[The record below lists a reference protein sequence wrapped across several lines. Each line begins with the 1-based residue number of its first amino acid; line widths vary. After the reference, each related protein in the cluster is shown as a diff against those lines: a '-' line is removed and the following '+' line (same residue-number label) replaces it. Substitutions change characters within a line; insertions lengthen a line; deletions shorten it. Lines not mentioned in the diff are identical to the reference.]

1 MAAVDS
7 LNIKVEASARGANQ
21 QLDKLVQKMMELR
34 RTLGGIQTN
43 ELNAFAKS
51 LHNFSDAAKAM
62 SGVKTSDFTRMA
74 KGLDQLAN
82 VQKMEKA
89 AQSAEKTADALQKA
103 VSTSKKALD
112 SGLKFDSS
120 GIQDMQKSIHSL
132 SKEYEAVGQGKNFVG
147 NLTETPVIPV
157 NTAEVT
163 NSSIADV
170 QANVQKIYQAIPE
183 AARYSVE
190 ESQKSLN
197 EAIAKAHE
205 AENSLHG
212 FDKKIA
218 EAREN
223 LSNIE
228 KSGGYMGTDKWN
240 EAYVALQ
247 KAEAEAKAY
256 KAALNREALGIDTDI
271 KSTDRLDEKLQK
283 LRADLKQ
290 LKIDGFGFGD
300 KPFDDTYRKIL
311 KTDSA
316 LKKYKEDL
324 KESVGGEQNLSTF
337 DRVKQGFHS
346 IWIESQQAGN
356 SASSFGGKLR
366 SLMTSFRGNAV
377 SAFGSRLKAL
387 IPIFRGTT
395 SSTGNLIS
403 KLAKL
408 YVGFRSL
415 RGIGEYLRG
424 AVESSMDYIEEFNYF
439 DTTLGKIASE
449 WGKDY
454 KKYGYQNAK
463 EYGESFKSRLTDTMG
478 MMTGFQIEN
487 DGTLSDIGKKS
498 LGLDP
503 TQMTNYAAGV
513 AQVTNSVGMTGEAST
528 VTSKALSMLAGDMSS
543 FRNLDMDTVMNNFSS
558 GLIGQSRALYKY
570 GIDITNATL
579 QQYAYDNGIKKSL
592 SDMTQNEKMQ
602 LRMLAILDQ
611 SKVAWGDLAKT
622 INSPSNQLRLLQ
634 NNFKSLSRTIGNM
647 FLPAVAKVLPYVNG
661 LVIAVRKLFEWTAS
675 MLGIK
680 LKDVIGESGGGYS
693 DAFDGLEED
702 ADNADS
708 AVSGIGDSADKSSDS
723 VKKLAKQL
731 MGFDEL
737 NVITTSESNGKN
749 NNGNGS
755 GGAPIDLTSQ
765 LSDALGDYEKVWNK
779 AYNDMTSDAEKFAGK
794 LTKLF
799 KDAWNSGDG
808 TEIGEAIA
816 GWLNKG
822 IDWVNKNVGK
832 FSDGLNKIAGI
843 LGTALNGFI
852 GEYNWAGL
860 GQAVG
865 NSIKACLEA
874 EEHFF
879 DTVNWVNL
887 GKGLATSLNN
897 AIKTGVIQQYFK
909 TMASE
914 LKAGIETAFGFVTT
928 FDFQGLGDA
937 VGQGINDFFDKMG
950 QVNKDT
956 GLNGWQELGKT
967 ISDGIKGITT
977 SISTALITV
986 KWDQVGQA
994 IATAIG
1000 SIDFAG
1006 IAWDFGDLALKIL
1019 GAIAEAIQGAFAQ
1032 SPVETAII
1040 TALGFIKLSTLT
1052 TKTFENAA
1060 TKILEVMGT
1069 SLEKDETALTVLGGK
1084 IKGAIGTAVEKI
1096 GEFTTEKFI
1105 PIAKNILSKIGSGM
1119 TSAGEA
1125 IVDLGGKI
1133 KGAIELS
1140 IGKIKD
1146 FGANYMKPLAGKIMT
1161 KIATAVG
1168 AETATVGG
1176 IANAIGTGI
1185 TTAFS
1190 QVPGLMTG
1198 SLSGLASAGAAAT
1211 AATIATTLVAAV
1223 AAVGIGAQVGKA
1235 IGDAL
1240 VSEDM
1245 KQYQVDWK
1253 YSDFIHFTDDDW
1265 SDFWQAFADW
1275 WVDVEAWW
1283 GDKTL
1288 TLRTTVKEA
1297 KDGAI
1302 ASLQEKWNSIQD
1314 KTATLIAKA
1323 KEGGA
1328 EAISKIKQSWNS
1340 IKNSTAVKTLKQTG
1354 KSAIENIKKTWT
1366 SIKDGTV
1373 IKTLKQNGGNVL
1385 NRIKNTWDS
1394 FTSKTIKLDI
1404 VTDLVKGAIK
1414 TVVEWINKY
1423 IIGSLNKLQFKVAGK
1438 PIGINIK
1445 EIPTPHFAE
1454 GGFPQQG
1461 QYFLAREK
1469 GPELVGTIGR
1479 KTAVANNTQIVQSV
1493 SDGVYNALNPVLTY
1507 LCNAI
1512 IAMGEGRQNGQPL
1525 YVEGVSEGDIVRVTT
1540 KANSDHKKRFGTPL
1554 YV

>member
-74 KGLDQLAN
+74 KGLDQFAN

-132 SKEYEAVGQGKNFVG
+132 SKEYEAVGQGKNFAG
-147 NLTETPVIPV
+147 NLTETPVIPG
-157 NTAEVT
+157 NTAEVN

-223 LSNIE
+223 LANVE
-228 KSGGYMGTDKWN
+228 KSGGYMGTDKWD

-247 KAEAEAKAY
+247 KVERAAEEY
-256 KAALNREALGIDTDI
+256 KAALNKSSYGLAEDI
-271 KSTDRLDEKLQK
+271 KESDTLSEKIDKLQAK
-283 LRADLKQ
+283 LKEMKD
-290 LKIDGFGFGD
+290 DGIGFGD
-300 KPFDDTYRKIL
+300 AGFDQTYVQLRKASDEL
-311 KTDSA
+311 ERYKANLTKTGNSRGVLGLIREGFQA
-316 LKKYKEDL
+316 IWGKVKGA
-324 KESVGGEQNLSTF
+324 GGAITNFGKNIKGL
-337 DRVKQGFHS
+337 VPGFH
-346 IWIESQQAGN
+346 
-356 SASSFGGKLR
+356 ASSLSAAGLIGK
-366 SLMTSFRGNAV
+366 
-377 SAFGSRLKAL
+377 
-387 IPIFRGTT
+387 I
-395 SSTGNLIS
+395 
-403 KLAKL
+403 AKL
-408 YVGFRSL
+408 YVVVRSL
-415 RGIGEYLRG
+415 RGVADYVKD
-424 AVESSMDYIEEFNYF
+424 AVTSSMDYIEEYNYF

-463 EYGESFKSRLTDTMG
+463 EYGESFKNRLTQTMG
-478 MMTGFQIEN
+478 KMTGFQIKN
-487 DGTLSDIGKKS
+487 DGTLSDLGKKN

-543 FRNLDMDTVMNNFSS
+543 FRNLDMDTVMNNFSA

-622 INSPSNQLRLLQ
+622 INSPSNQIRLLQ

-693 DAFDGLEED
+693 DAFDGLE
-702 ADNADS
+702 
-708 AVSGIGDSADKSSDS
+708 DSADDAKDSVDDTSDS
-723 VKKLAKQL
+723 VKKLSKQL

-737 NVITTSESNGKN
+737 NVITTNSNKDKKDDDKN
-749 NNGNGS
+749 S
-755 GGAPIDLTSQ
+755 KPIDLTSQ

-779 AYNDMTSDAEKFAGK
+779 AYDDMTSDAEKFAGK

-860 GQAVG
+860 GQAIG

-928 FDFQGLGDA
+928 FDFQGLGEA

-950 QVNKDT
+950 QVNEKT

-967 ISDGIKGITT
+967 ISEGIKGIVT
-977 SISTALITV
+977 SVSTALITV

-994 IATAIG
+994 MATAIG

-1006 IAWDFGDLALKIL
+1006 IAWDFGDLASKIL

-1052 TKTFENAA
+1052 TKTFESAA

-1133 KGAIELS
+1133 KGAIELG

-1146 FGANYMKPLAGKIMT
+1146 FGMNYMKPLAEKIMT
-1161 KIATAVG
+1161 QIATAVG
-1168 AETATVGG
+1168 SETATVGG

-1223 AAVGIGAQVGKA
+1223 AAVGIGAQIGKA

-1275 WVDVEAWW
+1275 WVDVEAWF
-1283 GDKTL
+1283 GDKSL
-1288 TLRTTVKEA
+1288 SIRTTFGDWQQHISDWWSGVKEWFGDKYVSITTAVKEA

-1302 ASLQEKWNSIQD
+1302 AGLKEKWNSIQD
-1314 KTATLIAKA
+1314 KTASLIAKV
-1323 KEGGA
+1323 KEGGS

-1354 KSAIENIKKTWT
+1354 KSAIETIKKTWS
-1366 SIKDGTV
+1366 SIKDGTA
-1373 IKTLKQNGGNVL
+1373 IKTLKQNGENVL

-1438 PIGINIK
+1438 SIGINIK

-1461 QYFLAREK
+1461 QYFLAREN
-1469 GPELVGTIGR
+1469 GPELVGTVGG

-1512 IAMGEGRQNGQPL
+1512 IAMGEGQQNGQPL

-1554 YV
+1554 YT

>member
-228 KSGGYMGTDKWN
+228 KSGGYMGTDKWD

-247 KAEAEAKAY
+247 KVEREAEEY
-256 KAALNREALGIDTDI
+256 KAALNKSSYGLAEDI
-271 KSTDRLDEKLQK
+271 KESDTLSEKIDKLQAK
-283 LRADLKQ
+283 LKEMKD
-290 LKIDGFGFGD
+290 DGIGFGD
-300 KPFDDTYRKIL
+300 AGFDQTYVQLQKASDELERYKANL
-311 KTDSA
+311 TKT
-316 LKKYKEDL
+316 
-324 KESVGGEQNLSTF
+324 
-337 DRVKQGFHS
+337 
-346 IWIESQQAGN
+346 GN
-356 SASSFGGKLR
+356 SRGVLGMIGEGFQAIWGKVKGAGGAIANFGKNLKGLVPGFNASSLSAAGLIGK
-366 SLMTSFRGNAV
+366 
-377 SAFGSRLKAL
+377 
-387 IPIFRGTT
+387 I
-395 SSTGNLIS
+395 
-403 KLAKL
+403 AKL
-408 YVGFRSL
+408 YVVIRSL
-415 RGIGEYLRG
+415 RGVADYVKN
-424 AVESSMDYIEEFNYF
+424 AVTSSMDYIEEYNYF

-478 MMTGFQIEN
+478 KMTGFQIEN

-737 NVITTSESNGKN
+737 NVITTSESNGSSGKN

-816 GWLNKG
+816 DWLNKG
-822 IDWVNKNVGK
+822 IDWVNKNVDK

-852 GEYNWAGL
+852 DEYNWAGL

-928 FDFQGLGDA
+928 FDFQGLGEA

-950 QVNKDT
+950 EVNKDT

-1006 IAWDFGDLALKIL
+1006 IVWDFGDLALKIL

-1052 TKTFENAA
+1052 TKTFENVA
-1060 TKILEVMGT
+1060 TKILDVIGV
-1069 SLEKDETALTVLGGK
+1069 SLESNETAITVLAGK
-1084 IKGAIGTAVEKI
+1084 VKGTIGKAVEKI

-1146 FGANYMKPLAGKIMT
+1146 FGTNYMKPLAGKIMT

-1373 IKTLKQNGGNVL
+1373 IKTLKQNGENVL

>member
-82 VQKMEKA
+82 VQKIEKA

-228 KSGGYMGTDKWN
+228 KSGGYMGTDKWD

-247 KAEAEAKAY
+247 KVEREAEEY
-256 KAALNREALGIDTDI
+256 KAALNKSSYGLAEDI
-271 KSTDRLDEKLQK
+271 KESDTLSEKIDKLQAK
-283 LRADLKQ
+283 LKEMKD
-290 LKIDGFGFGD
+290 DGIGFGD
-300 KPFDDTYRKIL
+300 AGFDQTYVQLQKASDELERYKANL
-311 KTDSA
+311 TKT
-316 LKKYKEDL
+316 
-324 KESVGGEQNLSTF
+324 
-337 DRVKQGFHS
+337 
-346 IWIESQQAGN
+346 GN
-356 SASSFGGKLR
+356 SRGVLGMIGEGFQAIWGKVKGAGGAIANFGKNLKGLVPGFNASSLSAAGLIGK
-366 SLMTSFRGNAV
+366 
-377 SAFGSRLKAL
+377 
-387 IPIFRGTT
+387 I
-395 SSTGNLIS
+395 
-403 KLAKL
+403 AKL
-408 YVGFRSL
+408 YVVIRSL
-415 RGIGEYLRG
+415 RGVADYVKN
-424 AVESSMDYIEEFNYF
+424 AVTSSMDYIEEYNYF

-478 MMTGFQIEN
+478 KMTGFQIEN

-737 NVITTSESNGKN
+737 NVITTSESNGSSGKN

-816 GWLNKG
+816 DWLNKG
-822 IDWVNKNVGK
+822 IDWVNKNVDK

-852 GEYNWAGL
+852 DEYNWAGL

-928 FDFQGLGDA
+928 FDFQGLGEA

-950 QVNKDT
+950 EVNKDT

-1006 IAWDFGDLALKIL
+1006 IVWDFGDLALKIL

-1052 TKTFENAA
+1052 TKTFENVT
-1060 TKILEVMGT
+1060 TKILDVIGV
-1069 SLEKDETALTVLGGK
+1069 SLESNETAITVLAGK
-1084 IKGAIGTAVEKI
+1084 VKGTIGKAVEKI

-1354 KSAIENIKKTWT
+1354 KSAIETIKKTWN
-1366 SIKDGTV
+1366 SIKDGTA
-1373 IKTLKQNGGNVL
+1373 IKTLKQNGENVL
-1385 NRIKNTWDS
+1385 NRIKSTWDS

-1445 EIPTPHFAE
+1445 EIPTPRFAE

-1461 QYFLAREK
+1461 QYFLAREN
-1469 GPELVGTIGR
+1469 GPELVGTVGG

-1512 IAMGEGRQNGQPL
+1512 IAMGEGQQNGQPL

-1554 YV
+1554 YT

>member
-112 SGLKFDSS
+112 GGLKFDSS

-183 AARYSVE
+183 AARYSAE

-223 LSNIE
+223 LSNAE
-228 KSGGYMGTDKWN
+228 KSGGYMGTDKWD

-247 KAEAEAKAY
+247 KVEREAEEY
-256 KAALNREALGIDTDI
+256 KAALNKSSYGLAEDI
-271 KSTDRLDEKLQK
+271 KESDTLSEKIDKLQAK
-283 LRADLKQ
+283 LKEMKD
-290 LKIDGFGFGD
+290 DGIGFGD
-300 KPFDDTYRKIL
+300 AGFDQTYVQLQKASDELERYKANL
-311 KTDSA
+311 TKT
-316 LKKYKEDL
+316 
-324 KESVGGEQNLSTF
+324 
-337 DRVKQGFHS
+337 
-346 IWIESQQAGN
+346 GN
-356 SASSFGGKLR
+356 SRGVLGLIGEGFQAIWGKVKGAGGAIANFGKNLKGLVPGFNASSLSAAGLIGK
-366 SLMTSFRGNAV
+366 
-377 SAFGSRLKAL
+377 
-387 IPIFRGTT
+387 I
-395 SSTGNLIS
+395 
-403 KLAKL
+403 AKL
-408 YVGFRSL
+408 YVVVRSL
-415 RGIGEYLRG
+415 RGVADYVKD
-424 AVESSMDYIEEFNYF
+424 AVTSSMDYVEDYDYF
-439 DTTLGKIASE
+439 DTTMGKIASE

-454 KKYGYQNAK
+454 KKYGYNNAK
-463 EYGESFKSRLTDTMG
+463 EYGESFKKRLTDTMG
-478 MMTGFQIEN
+478 KMTGFHMEK
-487 DGTLSDIGKKS
+487 DGTLSDTNSKN
-498 LGLDP
+498 LGLDSS
-503 TQMTNYAAGV
+503 QMMNYAASV
-513 AQVTNSVGMTGEAST
+513 AQVTNSVGMSGEAST
-528 VTSKALSMLAGDMSS
+528 AASKALSMLAGDMSS
-543 FRNLDMDTVMNNFSS
+543 FKNVDMDTVMKNFSS
-558 GLIGQSRALYKY
+558 GLMGQSEALYKY

-579 QQYAYDNGIKKSL
+579 QQYAYSNGIKKSV
-592 SDMTQNEKMQ
+592 SSMSQNEKMQ

-611 SKVAWGDLAKT
+611 SKVAWGNLAKT

-634 NNFKSLSRTIGNM
+634 NSFKSLSRTIGNM
-647 FLPAVAKVLPYVNG
+647 FLSSVAKVLPYVNG
-661 LVIAVRKLFEWTAS
+661 LVIAIRKLFEWTAS
-675 MLGIK
+675 MLGID
-680 LKDVIGESGGGYS
+680 LKDVIGDSGGGYS
-693 DAFDGLEED
+693 NVFDGLE
-702 ADNADS
+702 
-708 AVSGIGDSADKSSDS
+708 DSADDAKDSVDDTSDS
-723 VKKLAKQL
+723 VKKLSQQL

-737 NVITTSESNGKN
+737 NVITTNSNKDKKDNDKN
-749 NNGNGS
+749 S
-755 GGAPIDLTSQ
+755 KPMDLTSQ

-986 KWDQVGQA
+986 KWNQVGQA

-1040 TALGFIKLSTLT
+1040 TALGFI
-1052 TKTFENAA
+1052 
-1060 TKILEVMGT
+1060 KILEVMGT

-1176 IANAIGTGI
+1176 IANAIGNGI

-1373 IKTLKQNGGNVL
+1373 IKTLKQNGENVL

-1445 EIPTPHFAE
+1445 EIPTPRFAA

-1461 QYFLAREK
+1461 QYFLAREN
-1469 GPELVGTIGR
+1469 GPELVGTVGG

>member
-112 SGLKFDSS
+112 GGLKFDSS

-132 SKEYEAVGQGKNFVG
+132 SKEYEAVGQGKNFAG
-147 NLTETPVIPV
+147 NLTETPVIPA

-163 NSSIADV
+163 NSSIAEV

-223 LSNIE
+223 LANVE
-228 KSGGYMGTDKWN
+228 KSGGYMGTDRWD

-247 KAEAEAKAY
+247 KVEREAEEY
-256 KAALNREALGIDTDI
+256 KAALNKSSYGLVEDI
-271 KSTDRLDEKLQK
+271 KESDTLSEKIDKLQAK
-283 LRADLKQ
+283 LKEMKD
-290 LKIDGFGFGD
+290 DGIGFGD
-300 KPFDDTYRKIL
+300 AGFDQTYVQLQKASDELERYKANL
-311 KTDSA
+311 TKT
-316 LKKYKEDL
+316 
-324 KESVGGEQNLSTF
+324 
-337 DRVKQGFHS
+337 
-346 IWIESQQAGN
+346 GN
-356 SASSFGGKLR
+356 SRGVLGLIGEGFQAIWGKVKGAGGAIANFGKNLKGLVPGFNASSLSAAGLIGK
-366 SLMTSFRGNAV
+366 
-377 SAFGSRLKAL
+377 
-387 IPIFRGTT
+387 I
-395 SSTGNLIS
+395 
-403 KLAKL
+403 AKL
-408 YVGFRSL
+408 YVVVRSL
-415 RGIGEYLRG
+415 RGVADYVKD
-424 AVESSMDYIEEFNYF
+424 AVTSSMDYIEEYNYF

-463 EYGESFKSRLTDTMG
+463 EYGESFKNRLTQTMG
-478 MMTGFQIEN
+478 KMTGFQIEN
-487 DGTLSDIGKKS
+487 DGTLSDLGKKN

-592 SDMTQNEKMQ
+592 SDMSQNEKMQ

-693 DAFDGLEED
+693 DAFDGLE
-702 ADNADS
+702 
-708 AVSGIGDSADKSSDS
+708 DSADDAKDSVDDTSDS
-723 VKKLAKQL
+723 VKKLSKQL

-737 NVITTSESNGKN
+737 NVITTNSNKDKKDDDKN
-749 NNGNGS
+749 S
-755 GGAPIDLTSQ
+755 QPVDLTSQ

-779 AYNDMTSDAEKFAGK
+779 AYDDMTSDAEKFAGK

-852 GEYNWAGL
+852 DKYNWAGL

-897 AIKTGVIQQYFK
+897 AIKTGVIQQYFE
-909 TMASE
+909 TMASKI
-914 LKAGIETAFGFVTT
+914 KAGIETAFGLVTT
-928 FDFQGLGDA
+928 FDFQGLGEA
-937 VGQGINDFFDKMG
+937 IGQGINDFFDKMG
-950 QVNKDT
+950 QVNEKT

-967 ISDGIKGITT
+967 ISDGIKGIVT

-986 KWDQVGQA
+986 EWDQVGQA

-1000 SIDFAG
+1000 SIDFSG
-1006 IAWDFGDLALKIL
+1006 IAWDLGDLALKIL

-1052 TKTFENAA
+1052 AKTFENVA
-1060 TKILEVMGT
+1060 TKILDAMGT
-1069 SLEKDETALTVLGGK
+1069 SLEKNETALTVLGGK
-1084 IKGAIGTAVEKI
+1084 IKGAIGTAIEKV

-1105 PIAKNILSKIGSGM
+1105 PIAKNILSKIGNGM

-1125 IVDLGGKI
+1125 IVELGGKI

-1146 FGANYMKPLAGKIMT
+1146 FGMNYMKPLAEKIMT

-1223 AAVGIGAQVGKA
+1223 VAVGIGAQIGKS

-1288 TLRTTVKEA
+1288 AIRTTFGEWKQNISDWWDGVKEWFGDKYVSITTAVKEA

-1302 ASLQEKWNSIQD
+1302 SGLKEKWNSIQD
-1314 KTATLIAKA
+1314 KTASLIAKV
-1323 KEGGA
+1323 KEGGS
-1328 EAISKIKQSWNS
+1328 EAIGKIKQSWNS

-1354 KSAIENIKKTWT
+1354 KSAIENIKKMWI
-1366 SIKDGTV
+1366 SIKDGSA
-1373 IKTLKQNGGNVL
+1373 IKTLKQKGENVL
-1385 NRIKNTWDS
+1385 NRIKDTWDS
-1394 FTSKTIKLDI
+1394 FTSKTIKLDV

-1414 TVVEWINKY
+1414 KVVEWINKY

-1461 QYFLAREK
+1461 QYFLAREN

-1479 KTAVANNTQIVQSV
+1479 KSAVANNTQIVQSV

-1512 IAMGEGRQNGQPL
+1512 IAMGEGQQNGQPL

-1540 KANSDHKKRFGTPL
+1540 KANSDHKKRFGTSL

>member
-74 KGLDQLAN
+74 KGLDQFAN

-132 SKEYEAVGQGKNFVG
+132 SKEYEAVGQGKNFAG
-147 NLTETPVIPV
+147 NLTETPVIPG
-157 NTAEVT
+157 NTAEVN

-223 LSNIE
+223 LANVE
-228 KSGGYMGTDKWN
+228 KSGGYMGTDKWD

-247 KAEAEAKAY
+247 KVEREAEEY
-256 KAALNREALGIDTDI
+256 KAALNKSSYGLAEDI
-271 KSTDRLDEKLQK
+271 KESDTLSEKIDKLQAK
-283 LRADLKQ
+283 LKEM
-290 LKIDGFGFGD
+290 KEDGIGFGD
-300 KPFDDTYRKIL
+300 TGFDQTYVQLQKASDELERYKANL
-311 KTDSA
+311 TKT
-316 LKKYKEDL
+316 
-324 KESVGGEQNLSTF
+324 
-337 DRVKQGFHS
+337 
-346 IWIESQQAGN
+346 GN
-356 SASSFGGKLR
+356 SRGVLGLIGEGFQAIWGKVKGAGGAIANFGKNLKGLVPGFNASSL
-366 SLMTSFRGNAV
+366 
-377 SAFGSRLKAL
+377 SAAG
-387 IPIFRGTT
+387 
-395 SSTGNLIS
+395 LIS
-403 KLAKL
+403 KIAKL
-408 YVGFRSL
+408 YVVVRSL
-415 RGIGEYLRG
+415 RGVADYVKD
-424 AVESSMDYIEEFNYF
+424 AVTSSMDYIEEYNYF

-463 EYGESFKSRLTDTMG
+463 EYGESFKNRLTQTMG
-478 MMTGFQIEN
+478 KMTGFQIKN
-487 DGTLSDIGKKS
+487 DGTLSDLGKKN

-693 DAFDGLEED
+693 DAFDGLE
-702 ADNADS
+702 
-708 AVSGIGDSADKSSDS
+708 DSADDAKDSVDDTSDS
-723 VKKLAKQL
+723 VKKLSKQL

-737 NVITTSESNGKN
+737 NVITTNSNKDKKDDDKN
-749 NNGNGS
+749 S
-755 GGAPIDLTSQ
+755 KPIDLTSQ

-779 AYNDMTSDAEKFAGK
+779 AYDDMTSDAEKFAGK

-860 GQAVG
+860 GQAIG

-928 FDFQGLGDA
+928 FDFQGLGEA

-950 QVNKDT
+950 QVNEKT

-967 ISDGIKGITT
+967 ISEGIKGIVT
-977 SISTALITV
+977 SVSTALITV

-994 IATAIG
+994 MATAIG

-1006 IAWDFGDLALKIL
+1006 IAWDFGDLASKIL

-1052 TKTFENAA
+1052 TKTFESAA

-1133 KGAIELS
+1133 KGAIELG

-1146 FGANYMKPLAGKIMT
+1146 FGMNYMKPLAEKIMT
-1161 KIATAVG
+1161 QIATAVG

-1223 AAVGIGAQVGKA
+1223 AAVGIGAQIGKA

-1275 WVDVEAWW
+1275 WVDVEAWF
-1283 GDKTL
+1283 GDKSL
-1288 TLRTTVKEA
+1288 SIRTTFGDWQQHISDWWSGVKEWFGDKYVSITTAVKEA

-1302 ASLQEKWNSIQD
+1302 AGLKEKWNSIQD
-1314 KTATLIAKA
+1314 KTASLIAKV
-1323 KEGGA
+1323 KEGGS

-1354 KSAIENIKKTWT
+1354 KSAIETIKKTWS
-1366 SIKDGTV
+1366 SIKDGTA
-1373 IKTLKQNGGNVL
+1373 IKTLKQNGENML

-1438 PIGINIK
+1438 SIGINIK

-1461 QYFLAREK
+1461 QYFLAREN
-1469 GPELVGTIGR
+1469 GPELVGTVGG

-1512 IAMGEGRQNGQPL
+1512 IAMGEGQQNGQPL

-1540 KANSDHKKRFGTPL
+1540 RANSDHKKRFGTPL

>member
-1 MAAVDS
+1 MH
-7 LNIKVEASARGANQ
+7 R
-21 QLDKLVQKMMELR
+21 
-34 RTLGGIQTN
+34 
-43 ELNAFAKS
+43 
-51 LHNFSDAAKAM
+51 
-62 SGVKTSDFTRMA
+62 FTI
-74 KGLDQLAN
+74 
-82 VQKMEKA
+82 
-89 AQSAEKTADALQKA
+89 
-103 VSTSKKALD
+103 VS
-112 SGLKFDSS
+112 
-120 GIQDMQKSIHSL
+120 
-132 SKEYEAVGQGKNFVG
+132 
-147 NLTETPVIPV
+147 
-157 NTAEVT
+157 
-163 NSSIADV
+163 
-170 QANVQKIYQAIPE
+170 
-183 AARYSVE
+183 R
-190 ESQKSLN
+190 
-197 EAIAKAHE
+197 
-205 AENSLHG
+205 
-212 FDKKIA
+212 
-218 EAREN
+218 
-223 LSNIE
+223 
-228 KSGGYMGTDKWN
+228 
-240 EAYVALQ
+240 VAC
-247 KAEAEAKAY
+247 
-256 KAALNREALGIDTDI
+256 
-271 KSTDRLDEKLQK
+271 S
-283 LRADLKQ
+283 
-290 LKIDGFGFGD
+290 
-300 KPFDDTYRKIL
+300 
-311 KTDSA
+311 
-316 LKKYKEDL
+316 
-324 KESVGGEQNLSTF
+324 
-337 DRVKQGFHS
+337 
-346 IWIESQQAGN
+346 
-356 SASSFGGKLR
+356 
-366 SLMTSFRGNAV
+366 SLMGYLVHRYIV
-377 SAFGSRLKAL
+377 S
-387 IPIFRGTT
+387 
-395 SSTGNLIS
+395 IS
-403 KLAKL
+403 
-408 YVGFRSL
+408 VR
-415 RGIGEYLRG
+415 
-424 AVESSMDYIEEFNYF
+424 
-439 DTTLGKIASE
+439 
-449 WGKDY
+449 
-454 KKYGYQNAK
+454 Q
-463 EYGESFKSRLTDTMG
+463 
-478 MMTGFQIEN
+478 
-487 DGTLSDIGKKS
+487 
-498 LGLDP
+498 
-503 TQMTNYAAGV
+503 
-513 AQVTNSVGMTGEAST
+513 
-528 VTSKALSMLAGDMSS
+528 
-543 FRNLDMDTVMNNFSS
+543 RNLDMDTVMNNFSS

-693 DAFDGLEED
+693 NVFDGLE
-702 ADNADS
+702 
-708 AVSGIGDSADKSSDS
+708 DSADDAKDSVDDTSDS
-723 VKKLAKQL
+723 VKKLSKQL

-737 NVITTSESNGKN
+737 NVITTNSNKDKKDDDKN
-749 NNGNGS
+749 S
-755 GGAPIDLTSQ
+755 QPIDLTSQ

-860 GQAVG
+860 GQAIG

-1125 IVDLGGKI
+1125 IIDLGGKI

-1223 AAVGIGAQVGKA
+1223 AAVGIGAQIGKA

-1354 KSAIENIKKTWT
+1354 KSAIETIKKTWN
-1366 SIKDGTV
+1366 SIKDGTA
-1373 IKTLKQNGGNVL
+1373 IKTLKQNGENVL
-1385 NRIKNTWDS
+1385 NRIKSTWDS

-1469 GPELVGTIGR
+1469 GPELVGTIGG

>member
-74 KGLDQLAN
+74 KGLDQFAN

-112 SGLKFDSS
+112 GDLKFDSS
-120 GIQDMQKSIHSL
+120 GIQDMQKSIQSL
-132 SKEYEAVGQGKNFVG
+132 SKEYEAVGQGKNFAG
-147 NLTETPVIPV
+147 NLTETPVIPA
-157 NTAEVT
+157 NTAEVN

-223 LSNIE
+223 LSNVE
-228 KSGGYMGTDKWN
+228 KSGGYMGTDKWD

-247 KAEAEAKAY
+247 KVERAAEEY
-256 KAALNREALGIDTDI
+256 KAALNKSSYGLAKDI
-271 KSTDRLDEKLQK
+271 KESDTLSEKIDKLQAK
-283 LRADLKQ
+283 LKEMKD
-290 LKIDGFGFGD
+290 DGIGFGD
-300 KPFDDTYRKIL
+300 AGFDQTYVQLQKASDELERYKANL
-311 KTDSA
+311 TKT
-316 LKKYKEDL
+316 
-324 KESVGGEQNLSTF
+324 
-337 DRVKQGFHS
+337 
-346 IWIESQQAGN
+346 GN
-356 SASSFGGKLR
+356 SRGVLGLIGEGFQAIWGKVKGAGGAITNFGKNIKGLVPGFNASSL
-366 SLMTSFRGNAV
+366 
-377 SAFGSRLKAL
+377 SAAG
-387 IPIFRGTT
+387 
-395 SSTGNLIS
+395 LIS
-403 KLAKL
+403 KIAKL
-408 YVGFRSL
+408 YVVIRSL
-415 RGIGEYLRG
+415 RGVADYVKD
-424 AVESSMDYIEEFNYF
+424 AVTSSMDYVEDYDYF
-439 DTTLGKIASE
+439 DTTMGKIASE

-454 KKYGYQNAK
+454 KKYGYNNAK
-463 EYGESFKSRLTDTMG
+463 EYGESFKKRLTDTMG
-478 MMTGFQIEN
+478 KMTGFHMEK
-487 DGTLSDIGKKS
+487 DGTLSDTNSKN
-498 LGLDP
+498 LGLDSS
-503 TQMTNYAAGV
+503 QMMNYAASV
-513 AQVTNSVGMTGEAST
+513 AQVTNSVGMSGEAST
-528 VTSKALSMLAGDMSS
+528 AASKALSMLAGDMSS
-543 FRNLDMDTVMNNFSS
+543 FKNVDMDTVMKNFSS
-558 GLIGQSRALYKY
+558 GLMGQSEALYKY

-579 QQYAYDNGIKKSL
+579 QQYAYSNGIKKSV
-592 SDMTQNEKMQ
+592 SSMSQNEKMQ

-611 SKVAWGDLAKT
+611 SKVAWGNLAKT

-634 NNFKSLSRTIGNM
+634 NSFKSLSRTIGNM
-647 FLPAVAKVLPYVNG
+647 FLSSVAKVLPYVNG
-661 LVIAVRKLFEWTAS
+661 LVIAIRKLFEWTAS
-675 MLGIK
+675 MLGID
-680 LKDVIGESGGGYS
+680 LKDVIGDSGGGYS
-693 DAFDGLEED
+693 NVFDGLE
-702 ADNADS
+702 
-708 AVSGIGDSADKSSDS
+708 DSADDAKDSVDDTSDS
-723 VKKLAKQL
+723 VKKLSKQL

-737 NVITTSESNGKN
+737 NVITTNSNKDKKDDDKN
-749 NNGNGS
+749 S
-755 GGAPIDLTSQ
+755 KPIDLTSQ

-779 AYNDMTSDAEKFAGK
+779 AYDDMTSDAEKFAGK

-822 IDWVNKNVGK
+822 IDWVNKNVEK

-950 QVNKDT
+950 EVNKDT

-1032 SPVETAII
+1032 SPVEIAII

-1105 PIAKNILSKIGSGM
+1105 PIAKNILSKIGDGM

-1146 FGANYMKPLAGKIMT
+1146 FGANYMKPLAEKIMT

-1275 WVDVEAWW
+1275 WVDVEAWF
-1283 GDKTL
+1283 GDKSL
-1288 TLRTTVKEA
+1288 SIRTTFGDWQQHISDWWSGVKEWFGDKYVSITTAIKEA
-1297 KDGAI
+1297 KEGAI
-1302 ASLQEKWNSIQD
+1302 ASLKEKWNSIQD
-1314 KTATLIAKA
+1314 KTASLIAKV
-1323 KEGGA
+1323 KEGGS
-1328 EAISKIKQSWNS
+1328 EAISKIKKSWNS
-1340 IKNSTAVKTLKQTG
+1340 IKNSTAIKTLKQNG
-1354 KSAIENIKKTWT
+1354 KTAIENVKKTWEA
-1366 SIKDGTV
+1366 IKDGTV
-1373 IKTLKQNGGNVL
+1373 IKTLKQKGENVL
-1385 NRIKNTWDS
+1385 NRIKDTWDS
-1394 FTSKTIKLDI
+1394 FASKTIKLDV

-1414 TVVEWINKY
+1414 KVVEWINKY
-1423 IIGSLNKLQFKVAGK
+1423 IIGSLNKLNFKVAGK
-1438 PIGINIK
+1438 QIGINIK
-1445 EIPTPHFAE
+1445 EIETPHFAE

-1479 KTAVANNTQIVQSV
+1479 KSAVANNTQIVQSV

-1512 IAMGEGRQNGQPL
+1512 IAMREGQQNGQPL

-1554 YV
+1554 YI

>member
-103 VSTSKKALD
+103 VSISKKALD
-112 SGLKFDSS
+112 GGLKFDSS

-132 SKEYEAVGQGKNFVG
+132 SKEYEAVGQGKNFAG

-183 AARYSVE
+183 AARYSAE

-223 LSNIE
+223 LSNAE
-228 KSGGYMGTDKWN
+228 KSGGYMGTDKWD

-247 KAEAEAKAY
+247 KVEREAEEY
-256 KAALNREALGIDTDI
+256 KAALNKSSYGLAEDI
-271 KSTDRLDEKLQK
+271 KESDTLSEKIDKLQAK
-283 LRADLKQ
+283 LKEMKD
-290 LKIDGFGFGD
+290 DGIGFGD
-300 KPFDDTYRKIL
+300 AGFDQTYVQLQKASDELERYKANL
-311 KTDSA
+311 TKTGNSRGVLGLIREGFQA
-316 LKKYKEDL
+316 IWGKVKGA
-324 KESVGGEQNLSTF
+324 GGAITNFGKNIKGL
-337 DRVKQGFHS
+337 VPGFH
-346 IWIESQQAGN
+346 
-356 SASSFGGKLR
+356 ASSL
-366 SLMTSFRGNAV
+366 
-377 SAFGSRLKAL
+377 SAAG
-387 IPIFRGTT
+387 
-395 SSTGNLIS
+395 LIS
-403 KLAKL
+403 KIAKL
-408 YVGFRSL
+408 YVVVRSL
-415 RGIGEYLRG
+415 RGVADYVKD
-424 AVESSMDYIEEFNYF
+424 AVTSSMDYIEEYNYF

-463 EYGESFKSRLTDTMG
+463 EYGESFKNRLIQTMG
-478 MMTGFQIEN
+478 KMTGFQIEN
-487 DGTLSDIGKKS
+487 DGTLSDLGKKN

-737 NVITTSESNGKN
+737 NVITTSESNGSSGKN

-1125 IVDLGGKI
+1125 IIDLGGKI

-1140 IGKIKD
+1140 IGKIQD
-1146 FGANYMKPLAGKIMT
+1146 FGMNYVKPLAGKIMT

-1373 IKTLKQNGGNVL
+1373 IKTLKQNGENVL
-1385 NRIKNTWDS
+1385 NRIKSTWDS

-1469 GPELVGTIGR
+1469 GPELVGTIGG

-1512 IAMGEGRQNGQPL
+1512 IAMGEGQQNGQPL

>member
-228 KSGGYMGTDKWN
+228 KSGGYMGTDKWD

-247 KAEAEAKAY
+247 KVEREAEEY
-256 KAALNREALGIDTDI
+256 KAALNKSSYGLAEDI
-271 KSTDRLDEKLQK
+271 KESDTLSEKIDKLQAK
-283 LRADLKQ
+283 LKEMKD
-290 LKIDGFGFGD
+290 DGIGFGD
-300 KPFDDTYRKIL
+300 AGFDQTYVQLQKASDELERYKANL
-311 KTDSA
+311 TKT
-316 LKKYKEDL
+316 
-324 KESVGGEQNLSTF
+324 
-337 DRVKQGFHS
+337 
-346 IWIESQQAGN
+346 GN
-356 SASSFGGKLR
+356 SRGVLGMIGEGFQAIWGKVKGAGGAIANFGKNLKGLVPGFNASSLSAAGLIGK
-366 SLMTSFRGNAV
+366 
-377 SAFGSRLKAL
+377 
-387 IPIFRGTT
+387 I
-395 SSTGNLIS
+395 
-403 KLAKL
+403 AKL
-408 YVGFRSL
+408 YVVIRSL
-415 RGIGEYLRG
+415 RGVADYVKN
-424 AVESSMDYIEEFNYF
+424 AVTSSMDYIEEYNYF

-478 MMTGFQIEN
+478 KMTGFQIEN

-737 NVITTSESNGKN
+737 NVITTSESNGSSGKN

-816 GWLNKG
+816 DWLNKG
-822 IDWVNKNVGK
+822 IDWVNKNVDK

-852 GEYNWAGL
+852 DEYNWAGL

-928 FDFQGLGDA
+928 FDFQGLGEA

-950 QVNKDT
+950 EVNKDT

-1006 IAWDFGDLALKIL
+1006 IVWDFGDLALKIL

-1052 TKTFENAA
+1052 TKTFENVT
-1060 TKILEVMGT
+1060 TKILDVIGV
-1069 SLEKDETALTVLGGK
+1069 SLESNETAITVLAGK
-1084 IKGAIGTAVEKI
+1084 VKGTIGKAVEKI

-1373 IKTLKQNGGNVL
+1373 IKTLKQNGENVL

>member
-74 KGLDQLAN
+74 KGLDQFAN

-120 GIQDMQKSIHSL
+120 GIQDMQKSIQSL
-132 SKEYEAVGQGKNFVG
+132 SKEYEAVGQGKNFAG

-157 NTAEVT
+157 NTAEVN

-223 LSNIE
+223 LANVE
-228 KSGGYMGTDKWN
+228 KSGGYMGTDKWD

-247 KAEAEAKAY
+247 KVEREAEEY
-256 KAALNREALGIDTDI
+256 KAALNKSSYGLAEDI
-271 KSTDRLDEKLQK
+271 KESDTLSEKIDKLQAK
-283 LRADLKQ
+283 LKQ
-290 LKIDGFGFGD
+290 MKEDGIGFGD
-300 KPFDDTYRKIL
+300 VGFDQTYVQLQKASNELERYKANL
-311 KTDSA
+311 TKT
-316 LKKYKEDL
+316 
-324 KESVGGEQNLSTF
+324 
-337 DRVKQGFHS
+337 
-346 IWIESQQAGN
+346 GN
-356 SASSFGGKLR
+356 SRGVLGMIGEGFQAIWGKVKGAGGAIANFGKNIKGLVPGFNASSLSAAGLIGK
-366 SLMTSFRGNAV
+366 
-377 SAFGSRLKAL
+377 
-387 IPIFRGTT
+387 I
-395 SSTGNLIS
+395 
-403 KLAKL
+403 AKL
-408 YVGFRSL
+408 YVVVRSL
-415 RGIGEYLRG
+415 RGVADYVKD
-424 AVESSMDYIEEFNYF
+424 AVTSSMDYIEEYNYF

-463 EYGESFKSRLTDTMG
+463 EYGESFKNRLTQTMG
-478 MMTGFQIEN
+478 KMTGFQIEN
-487 DGTLSDIGKKS
+487 DGTLSDLGKKN
-498 LGLDP
+498 LGLDS

-693 DAFDGLEED
+693 DAFDGLE
-702 ADNADS
+702 
-708 AVSGIGDSADKSSDS
+708 DSADDAKDSVDDTSDS
-723 VKKLAKQL
+723 VKKLSKQL

-737 NVITTSESNGKN
+737 NVITTNSNKDKKDDDKN
-749 NNGNGS
+749 S
-755 GGAPIDLTSQ
+755 KPIDLTSQ

-779 AYNDMTSDAEKFAGK
+779 AYDDMTSDAEKFAGK

-950 QVNKDT
+950 QVNEKT

-967 ISDGIKGITT
+967 ISEGISGIETSITT
-977 SISTALITV
+977 ALKTV
-986 KWDQVGQA
+986 KWNEVGQS
-994 IATAIG
+994 IADFIVA
-1000 SIDFAG
+1000 IDFG
-1006 IAWDFGDLALKIL
+1006 KMTWDFAKLAMAAVSAAAQ
-1019 GAIAEAIQGAFAQ
+1019 AIKGFTETA
-1032 SPVETAII
+1032 PVESAVIGIFAVLKYTG
-1040 TALGFIKLSTLT
+1040 LGSHVFDKLAQ
-1052 TKTFENAA
+1052 KVMEN
-1060 TKILEVMGT
+1060 I
-1069 SLEKDETALTVLGGK
+1069 
-1084 IKGAIGTAVEKI
+1084 AV
-1096 GEFTTEKFI
+1096 
-1105 PIAKNILSKIGSGM
+1105 S
-1119 TSAGEA
+1119 
-1125 IVDLGGKI
+1125 
-1133 KGAIELS
+1133 
-1140 IGKIKD
+1140 
-1146 FGANYMKPLAGKIMT
+1146 
-1161 KIATAVG
+1161 VG
-1168 AETATVGG
+1168 AETATAAG
-1176 IANAIGTGI
+1176 ITAAIGTNIG
-1185 TTAFS
+1185 TAFKA
-1190 QVPGLMTG
+1190 VPALLKASP
-1198 SLSGLASAGAAAT
+1198 SLLGAAT
-1211 AATIATTLVAAV
+1211 AGEIAATIFTSV
-1223 AAVGIGAQVGKA
+1223 IGA
-1235 IGDAL
+1235 IGAAFAGFHL
-1240 VSEDM
+1240 GQWLGELFMSEEQ
-1245 KQYQVDWK
+1245 KK
-1253 YSDFIHFTDDDW
+1253 YAYHLKLSDVFKWDSDDW

-1354 KSAIENIKKTWT
+1354 KSAIETVKKTWS
-1366 SIKDGTV
+1366 SIKDGTA
-1373 IKTLKQNGGNVL
+1373 IKTLKQNGENVL

-1461 QYFLAREK
+1461 QYFLAREN
-1469 GPELVGTIGR
+1469 GPELVGTVGG

-1512 IAMGEGRQNGQPL
+1512 IAMGEGQQNGQPL

>member
-62 SGVKTSDFTRMA
+62 SGVKTSDFIRMA

-228 KSGGYMGTDKWN
+228 KSGGYMGTDKWD

-247 KAEAEAKAY
+247 KVEREAEEY
-256 KAALNREALGIDTDI
+256 KAALNKSSYGLAEDI
-271 KSTDRLDEKLQK
+271 KESDTLSEKIDKLQAK
-283 LRADLKQ
+283 LKEMKD
-290 LKIDGFGFGD
+290 DGIGFGD
-300 KPFDDTYRKIL
+300 AGFDQTYVQLQKASDELERYKANL
-311 KTDSA
+311 TKT
-316 LKKYKEDL
+316 
-324 KESVGGEQNLSTF
+324 
-337 DRVKQGFHS
+337 
-346 IWIESQQAGN
+346 GN
-356 SASSFGGKLR
+356 SRGVLGMIGEGFQAIWGKVKGAGGAIANFGKNLKGLVPGFNASSLSAAGLIGK
-366 SLMTSFRGNAV
+366 
-377 SAFGSRLKAL
+377 
-387 IPIFRGTT
+387 I
-395 SSTGNLIS
+395 
-403 KLAKL
+403 AKL
-408 YVGFRSL
+408 YVVIRSL
-415 RGIGEYLRG
+415 RGVADYVKN
-424 AVESSMDYIEEFNYF
+424 AVTSSMDYIEEYNYF

-478 MMTGFQIEN
+478 KMTGFQIEN

-737 NVITTSESNGKN
+737 NVITTSESNGSSGKN

-816 GWLNKG
+816 DWLNKG
-822 IDWVNKNVGK
+822 IDWVNKNVDK

-852 GEYNWAGL
+852 DEYNWAGL

-928 FDFQGLGDA
+928 FDFQGLGEA

-950 QVNKDT
+950 EVNKDT

-1006 IAWDFGDLALKIL
+1006 IAWNFGDLALKIL
-1019 GAIAEAIQGAFAQ
+1019 GAIAEAIKAAFAQ

-1060 TKILEVMGT
+1060 PKILEVMGT

-1146 FGANYMKPLAGKIMT
+1146 FGTNYMKPLAGKIMT

-1275 WVDVEAWW
+1275 WVDVEAWAA
-1283 GDKTL
+1283 DKKL
-1288 TLRTTVKEA
+1288 TIKTEVKEA

-1302 ASLQEKWNSIQD
+1302 ASLKEKWNSIQD

-1328 EAISKIKQSWNS
+1328 EAIRKIKQSWNS

-1354 KSAIENIKKTWT
+1354 KSAIETIKKTWN
-1366 SIKDGTV
+1366 SIKDGTA
-1373 IKTLKQNGGNVL
+1373 IKTLKQNGENVL
-1385 NRIKNTWDS
+1385 NRIKSTWDS

-1461 QYFLAREK
+1461 QYFLAREN
-1469 GPELVGTIGR
+1469 GPELVGTVGG

-1512 IAMGEGRQNGQPL
+1512 IAMGEGQQNGQPL

-1554 YV
+1554 YT

>member
-74 KGLDQLAN
+74 KGLDQFAN

-112 SGLKFDSS
+112 GGLKFDSS

-132 SKEYEAVGQGKNFVG
+132 SKEYGAVGQEKNFAG

-157 NTAEVT
+157 NTAEVN

-223 LSNIE
+223 LANVE
-228 KSGGYMGTDKWN
+228 KSGGYMGTDKWD

-247 KAEAEAKAY
+247 KVEREAEEY
-256 KAALNREALGIDTDI
+256 KAALNKSSYGLAEDI
-271 KSTDRLDEKLQK
+271 KESDTLSEKIDKLQAK
-283 LRADLKQ
+283 LKEMKD
-290 LKIDGFGFGD
+290 DGIGFGD
-300 KPFDDTYRKIL
+300 AGFDQTYVQLRKASDEL
-311 KTDSA
+311 ERYKANLTKT
-316 LKKYKEDL
+316 
-324 KESVGGEQNLSTF
+324 
-337 DRVKQGFHS
+337 
-346 IWIESQQAGN
+346 GN
-356 SASSFGGKLR
+356 SRGVLGLIGEGFQAIWGKVKGAGGAIANFGKNLKGLVPGFNASSL
-366 SLMTSFRGNAV
+366 
-377 SAFGSRLKAL
+377 SAAG
-387 IPIFRGTT
+387 
-395 SSTGNLIS
+395 LIS
-403 KLAKL
+403 KIAKL
-408 YVGFRSL
+408 YVVIRSL
-415 RGIGEYLRG
+415 RGVADYVKD
-424 AVESSMDYIEEFNYF
+424 AVTSSMDYIEEYNYF

-463 EYGESFKSRLTDTMG
+463 EYGESFKNRLTQTMG
-478 MMTGFQIEN
+478 KITGFQIEN
-487 DGTLSDIGKKS
+487 DGTLSDLGKKN

-647 FLPAVAKVLPYVNG
+647 FLPAVAKMLPYVNG

-693 DAFDGLEED
+693 DAFDGLE
-702 ADNADS
+702 
-708 AVSGIGDSADKSSDS
+708 DSADDAKDSVDDTSDS
-723 VKKLAKQL
+723 VKKLSKQL

-737 NVITTSESNGKN
+737 NVITTNSNKDKKDDDKN
-749 NNGNGS
+749 S
-755 GGAPIDLTSQ
+755 KPIDLTSQ
-765 LSDALGDYEKVWNK
+765 LSDALGNYEKVWNK
-779 AYNDMTSDAEKFAGK
+779 AYDDMTSDAEKFAGK

-832 FSDGLNKIAGI
+832 FSDGLNKIAGM

-879 DTVNWVNL
+879 ETVNWVNL

-909 TMASE
+909 TMASQI
-914 LKAGIETAFGFVTT
+914 KAGIETAFGFVTT
-928 FDFQGLGDA
+928 FDFQGLGEA

-950 QVNKDT
+950 EVNKDT

-1006 IAWDFGDLALKIL
+1006 IVWNFGDLALKIL

-1052 TKTFENAA
+1052 TKTFENVA
-1060 TKILEVMGT
+1060 TKILDVMGV
-1069 SLEKDETALTVLGGK
+1069 SLESNETAITALAGK
-1084 IKGAIGTAVEKI
+1084 VKGAIGKAVEKI

-1105 PIAKNILSKIGSGM
+1105 PIAKNVLSKIGSGM

-1140 IGKIKD
+1140 IGKIQD
-1146 FGANYMKPLAGKIMT
+1146 FGMNYVKPLAGKIIT

-1275 WVDVEAWW
+1275 WVDVEAWAA
-1283 GDKTL
+1283 DKKL
-1288 TLRTTVKEA
+1288 TIKTEVKEA

-1366 SIKDGTV
+1366 SIKDGTA
-1373 IKTLKQNGGNVL
+1373 IKTLKQNGENVL
-1385 NRIKNTWDS
+1385 NRIKSTWDS
-1394 FTSKTIKLDI
+1394 FTSKTIKLDV

-1414 TVVEWINKY
+1414 KVVEWINTY

-1438 PIGINIK
+1438 TIGINIK

-1461 QYFLAREK
+1461 QYFLAREN
-1469 GPELVGTIGR
+1469 GPELVGTVGG

-1512 IAMGEGRQNGQPL
+1512 IAMGEGQQNGQPL

-1540 KANSDHKKRFGTPL
+1540 KANSNHKKRFGTPL
-1554 YV
+1554 YA

>member
-82 VQKMEKA
+82 VQKIEKA

-228 KSGGYMGTDKWN
+228 KSGGYMGTDKWD

-247 KAEAEAKAY
+247 KVEREAEEY
-256 KAALNREALGIDTDI
+256 KAALNKSSYGLAEDI
-271 KSTDRLDEKLQK
+271 KESDTLSEKIDKLQAK
-283 LRADLKQ
+283 LKEMKD
-290 LKIDGFGFGD
+290 DGIGFGD
-300 KPFDDTYRKIL
+300 AGFDQTYVQLQKASDELERYKANL
-311 KTDSA
+311 TKT
-316 LKKYKEDL
+316 
-324 KESVGGEQNLSTF
+324 
-337 DRVKQGFHS
+337 
-346 IWIESQQAGN
+346 GN
-356 SASSFGGKLR
+356 SRGVLGMIGEGFQAIWGKVKGAGGAIANFGKNLKGLVPGFNASSLSAAGLIGK
-366 SLMTSFRGNAV
+366 
-377 SAFGSRLKAL
+377 
-387 IPIFRGTT
+387 I
-395 SSTGNLIS
+395 
-403 KLAKL
+403 AKL
-408 YVGFRSL
+408 YVVIRSL
-415 RGIGEYLRG
+415 RGVADYVKN
-424 AVESSMDYIEEFNYF
+424 AVTSSMDYIEEYNYF

-478 MMTGFQIEN
+478 KMTGFQIEN

-737 NVITTSESNGKN
+737 NVITTSESNGSSGKN

-808 TEIGEAIA
+808 SEIGEAIA

-1019 GAIAEAIQGAFAQ
+1019 GAIAEAIQAAFAQ

-1354 KSAIENIKKTWT
+1354 KSAIETIKKTWN
-1366 SIKDGTV
+1366 SIKDGTA
-1373 IKTLKQNGGNVL
+1373 IKTLKQNGENVL
-1385 NRIKNTWDS
+1385 NRIKSTWDS

-1445 EIPTPHFAE
+1445 EIPTPRFAE

-1461 QYFLAREK
+1461 QYFLAREN
-1469 GPELVGTIGR
+1469 GPELVGTVGG

-1512 IAMGEGRQNGQPL
+1512 IAMGEGQQNGQPL

-1554 YV
+1554 YT

>member
-74 KGLDQLAN
+74 KGLDQFAN

-132 SKEYEAVGQGKNFVG
+132 SKEYEAVGQGKNFAG
-147 NLTETPVIPV
+147 NLTETPVIPA

-163 NSSIADV
+163 NSSIAEV

-223 LSNIE
+223 LANVE
-228 KSGGYMGTDKWN
+228 KSGGYMGTDKWD

-247 KAEAEAKAY
+247 KVERAAEEY
-256 KAALNREALGIDTDI
+256 KAALNKSSYGLAEDI
-271 KSTDRLDEKLQK
+271 KESDTLSEKIDKLQAK
-283 LRADLKQ
+283 LKEMKD
-290 LKIDGFGFGD
+290 DGIGFGD
-300 KPFDDTYRKIL
+300 AGFDQTYVQLRKASDEL
-311 KTDSA
+311 ERYKANLTKTGNSRGVLGLIREGFQA
-316 LKKYKEDL
+316 IWGKVKGA
-324 KESVGGEQNLSTF
+324 GGAITNFGKNIKGL
-337 DRVKQGFHS
+337 VPGFH
-346 IWIESQQAGN
+346 
-356 SASSFGGKLR
+356 ASSLSAAGLIGK
-366 SLMTSFRGNAV
+366 
-377 SAFGSRLKAL
+377 
-387 IPIFRGTT
+387 I
-395 SSTGNLIS
+395 
-403 KLAKL
+403 AKL
-408 YVGFRSL
+408 YVVVRSL
-415 RGIGEYLRG
+415 RGVADYVKD
-424 AVESSMDYIEEFNYF
+424 AVTSSMDYIEEYNYF

-463 EYGESFKSRLTDTMG
+463 EYGESFKNRLTQTMG
-478 MMTGFQIEN
+478 KMTGFQIEN
-487 DGTLSDIGKKS
+487 DGTLSDLGKKN

-693 DAFDGLEED
+693 DAFDGLE
-702 ADNADS
+702 
-708 AVSGIGDSADKSSDS
+708 DSADDAKDSVDDTSDS
-723 VKKLAKQL
+723 VKKLSKQL

-737 NVITTSESNGKN
+737 NVITTNSNKDKKDDDKN
-749 NNGNGS
+749 S
-755 GGAPIDLTSQ
+755 QPVDLTSQ

-779 AYNDMTSDAEKFAGK
+779 AYDDMTSDAEKFAGK

-816 GWLNKG
+816 DWLNKG

-874 EEHFF
+874 EEYFF

-914 LKAGIETAFGFVTT
+914 IKAGIETAFGFVTT
-928 FDFQGLGDA
+928 FDFQGLGEA

-950 QVNKDT
+950 QVNEKT

-967 ISDGIKGITT
+967 ISEGIKGIVT
-977 SISTALITV
+977 SVSTALITV

-1006 IAWDFGDLALKIL
+1006 IVWNFGDLALKIL

-1052 TKTFENAA
+1052 TKTFENVA
-1060 TKILEVMGT
+1060 TKILDVMGV
-1069 SLEKDETALTVLGGK
+1069 SLESNETAITALAGK
-1084 IKGAIGTAVEKI
+1084 VKGAVGKAVEKI

-1146 FGANYMKPLAGKIMT
+1146 FGANYMKPLAEKIMT

-1275 WVDVEAWW
+1275 WVDVEAWF
-1283 GDKTL
+1283 GDKSL
-1288 TLRTTVKEA
+1288 SIRTTFGDWQQHISDWWSGVKEWFGDKYVSITTAVKEA

-1302 ASLQEKWNSIQD
+1302 AGLKEKWNSIQD
-1314 KTATLIAKA
+1314 KTASLIAKV
-1323 KEGGA
+1323 KEGGS
-1328 EAISKIKQSWNS
+1328 EAISKIKKSWNS
-1340 IKNSTAVKTLKQTG
+1340 IKNSTAIKTLKQNG
-1354 KSAIENIKKTWT
+1354 KTAIENVKKTWEA
-1366 SIKDGTV
+1366 IKDGTV
-1373 IKTLKQNGGNVL
+1373 IKTLKQKGENVL
-1385 NRIKNTWDS
+1385 NRIKDTWDS
-1394 FTSKTIKLDI
+1394 FASKTIKLDV

-1414 TVVEWINKY
+1414 KVVEWINKY
-1423 IIGSLNKLQFKVAGK
+1423 IIGSLNKLNFKVAGK
-1438 PIGINIK
+1438 QIGINIK
-1445 EIPTPHFAE
+1445 EIETPHFAE

-1469 GPELVGTIGR
+1469 GPEMVGTIGR
-1479 KTAVANNTQIVQSV
+1479 KSAVANNTQIVQSV

-1512 IAMGEGRQNGQPL
+1512 IAMREGQQNGQPL

-1554 YV
+1554 YI

>member
-74 KGLDQLAN
+74 KGLDQFAN

-132 SKEYEAVGQGKNFVG
+132 SKEYEAVGQGKNFAG

-157 NTAEVT
+157 NTAEVN

-218 EAREN
+218 EARGN
-223 LSNIE
+223 LANVE
-228 KSGGYMGTDKWN
+228 KSGGYMGTDKWD

-247 KAEAEAKAY
+247 KVEREAEEY
-256 KAALNREALGIDTDI
+256 KAALNKSSYGLAEDI
-271 KSTDRLDEKLQK
+271 KESDTLSEKIDKLQAK
-283 LRADLKQ
+283 LKEMKD
-290 LKIDGFGFGD
+290 DGIGFGD
-300 KPFDDTYRKIL
+300 AGFDQTYVQLQKASDELERYKANL
-311 KTDSA
+311 TKT
-316 LKKYKEDL
+316 
-324 KESVGGEQNLSTF
+324 
-337 DRVKQGFHS
+337 
-346 IWIESQQAGN
+346 GN
-356 SASSFGGKLR
+356 SRGVLGMIGEGFQAIWGKVKGAGGAIANFGKNLKGLVPGFNASSLSAAGLIGK
-366 SLMTSFRGNAV
+366 
-377 SAFGSRLKAL
+377 
-387 IPIFRGTT
+387 I
-395 SSTGNLIS
+395 
-403 KLAKL
+403 AKL
-408 YVGFRSL
+408 YVVVRSL
-415 RGIGEYLRG
+415 RGVADYVKD
-424 AVESSMDYIEEFNYF
+424 AVTSSMDYIEEYNYF

-463 EYGESFKSRLTDTMG
+463 EYGESFKNRLTQTMG
-478 MMTGFQIEN
+478 KITGFQIEN
-487 DGTLSDIGKKS
+487 DGTLSDLGKKN

-611 SKVAWGDLAKT
+611 S
-622 INSPSNQLRLLQ
+622 NS
-634 NNFKSLSRTIGNM
+634 K
-647 FLPAVAKVLPYVNG
+647 
-661 LVIAVRKLFEWTAS
+661 
-675 MLGIK
+675 
-680 LKDVIGESGGGYS
+680 
-693 DAFDGLEED
+693 
-702 ADNADS
+702 
-708 AVSGIGDSADKSSDS
+708 
-723 VKKLAKQL
+723 
-731 MGFDEL
+731 
-737 NVITTSESNGKN
+737 
-749 NNGNGS
+749 
-755 GGAPIDLTSQ
+755 PIDLTSQ
-765 LSDALGDYEKVWNK
+765 LSDALGNYEKVWNK
-779 AYNDMTSDAEKFAGK
+779 AYDDMTSDAEKFAGK

-832 FSDGLNKIAGI
+832 FSDGLNKIAGM

-879 DTVNWVNL
+879 ETVNWVNL

-909 TMASE
+909 TMASQI
-914 LKAGIETAFGFVTT
+914 KAGIETAFGFVTT
-928 FDFQGLGDA
+928 FDFQGLGEA

-950 QVNKDT
+950 EVNKDT

-1006 IAWDFGDLALKIL
+1006 IVWNFGDLALKIL

-1052 TKTFENAA
+1052 TKTFENVA
-1060 TKILEVMGT
+1060 TKILDVMGV
-1069 SLEKDETALTVLGGK
+1069 SLESNETAITALAGK
-1084 IKGAIGTAVEKI
+1084 VKGAIGKAVEKI

-1105 PIAKNILSKIGSGM
+1105 PIAKNVLSKIGSGM

-1133 KGAIELS
+1133 KGAIE
-1140 IGKIKD
+1140 IGIGTIKD
-1146 FGANYMKPLAGKIMT
+1146 FGTNYVKPLAGKIMT

-1275 WVDVEAWW
+1275 WVDVEAWAA
-1283 GDKTL
+1283 DKKL
-1288 TLRTTVKEA
+1288 TIKTEVKEA

-1302 ASLQEKWNSIQD
+1302 ASLKEKWNSIQD

-1366 SIKDGTV
+1366 SVKDGTA
-1373 IKTLKQNGGNVL
+1373 IKTLKQNGENVL
-1385 NRIKNTWDS
+1385 NRIKSTWDS
-1394 FTSKTIKLDI
+1394 FTSKTIKLDV

-1414 TVVEWINKY
+1414 KVVEWINTY

-1438 PIGINIK
+1438 TIGINIK
-1445 EIPTPHFAE
+1445 EIPIPHFAE

-1479 KTAVANNTQIVQSV
+1479 KSAVANNTQIVQSV

-1512 IAMGEGRQNGQPL
+1512 IAMGEGQQNGQPL

-1554 YV
+1554 YA

>member
-228 KSGGYMGTDKWN
+228 KSGGYMGTDKWD

-247 KAEAEAKAY
+247 KVEREAEEY
-256 KAALNREALGIDTDI
+256 KAALNKSSYGLAEDI
-271 KSTDRLDEKLQK
+271 KESDTLSEKIDKLQAK
-283 LRADLKQ
+283 LKEMKD
-290 LKIDGFGFGD
+290 DGIGFGD
-300 KPFDDTYRKIL
+300 AGFDQTYVQLQKASDELERYKANL
-311 KTDSA
+311 TKT
-316 LKKYKEDL
+316 
-324 KESVGGEQNLSTF
+324 
-337 DRVKQGFHS
+337 
-346 IWIESQQAGN
+346 GN
-356 SASSFGGKLR
+356 SRGVLGMIGEGFQAIWGKVKGAGGAIANFGKNLKGLVPGFNASSLSAAGLIGK
-366 SLMTSFRGNAV
+366 
-377 SAFGSRLKAL
+377 
-387 IPIFRGTT
+387 I
-395 SSTGNLIS
+395 
-403 KLAKL
+403 AKL
-408 YVGFRSL
+408 YVVIRSL
-415 RGIGEYLRG
+415 RGVADYVKN
-424 AVESSMDYIEEFNYF
+424 AVTSSMDYIEEYNYF

-478 MMTGFQIEN
+478 KMTGFQIEN

-737 NVITTSESNGKN
+737 NVITTSESNGSSGKN

-816 GWLNKG
+816 DRLNKG
-822 IDWVNKNVGK
+822 IDWVNKNVDK

-852 GEYNWAGL
+852 DEYNWAGL

-928 FDFQGLGDA
+928 FDFQGLGEA

-950 QVNKDT
+950 EVNKDT

-1006 IAWDFGDLALKIL
+1006 IVWDFGDLALKIL

-1052 TKTFENAA
+1052 TKTFENVT
-1060 TKILEVMGT
+1060 TKILDVIGV
-1069 SLEKDETALTVLGGK
+1069 SLESNETAITVLAGK
-1084 IKGAIGTAVEKI
+1084 VKGTIGKAVEKI

-1373 IKTLKQNGGNVL
+1373 IKTLKQNGENVL

>member
-74 KGLDQLAN
+74 KGLDQFAN

-103 VSTSKKALD
+103 VSTSKKALGG
-112 SGLKFDSS
+112 GLKFDSS

-132 SKEYEAVGQGKNFVG
+132 SKEYEAVGQGKNFAG

-197 EAIAKAHE
+197 EAIVKAHE

-223 LSNIE
+223 LSNVE
-228 KSGGYMGTDKWN
+228 KSGGYMGTDKWD

-247 KAEAEAKAY
+247 KVEREAEEY
-256 KAALNREALGIDTDI
+256 KAALNKSSYGLAEDI
-271 KSTDRLDEKLQK
+271 KESDTLSEKIDKLQAK
-283 LRADLKQ
+283 LKEMKD
-290 LKIDGFGFGD
+290 DGIGFGD
-300 KPFDDTYRKIL
+300 AGFDQTYVQLQKASDELERYKANL
-311 KTDSA
+311 TKT
-316 LKKYKEDL
+316 
-324 KESVGGEQNLSTF
+324 
-337 DRVKQGFHS
+337 
-346 IWIESQQAGN
+346 GN
-356 SASSFGGKLR
+356 SRGVLGLIGEGFQVIWGKVKGTGGAIANFGKNLKGLVPGFNASSLSAAGLIGK
-366 SLMTSFRGNAV
+366 
-377 SAFGSRLKAL
+377 
-387 IPIFRGTT
+387 I
-395 SSTGNLIS
+395 
-403 KLAKL
+403 AKL
-408 YVGFRSL
+408 YVVVRSL
-415 RGIGEYLRG
+415 RGVADYVKD
-424 AVESSMDYIEEFNYF
+424 AVTSSMDYVEDYDYF
-439 DTTLGKIASE
+439 DTTMGKIASE

-454 KKYGYQNAK
+454 KKYGYNNAK
-463 EYGESFKSRLTDTMG
+463 EYGESFKKRLTDTMG
-478 MMTGFQIEN
+478 KMTGFHMEK
-487 DGTLSDIGKKS
+487 DGTLSDTNSKN
-498 LGLDP
+498 LGLDSS
-503 TQMTNYAAGV
+503 QMMNYAASV
-513 AQVTNSVGMTGEAST
+513 AQVTNSVGMSGEAST
-528 VTSKALSMLAGDMSS
+528 AASKALSMLAGDMSS
-543 FRNLDMDTVMNNFSS
+543 FKNVDMDTVMKNFSS
-558 GLIGQSRALYKY
+558 GLMGQSEALYKY

-579 QQYAYDNGIKKSL
+579 QQYAYSNGIKKSV
-592 SDMTQNEKMQ
+592 SSMSQNEKMQ

-611 SKVAWGDLAKT
+611 SKVAWGNLAKT

-634 NNFKSLSRTIGNM
+634 NSFKSLSRTIGNM
-647 FLPAVAKVLPYVNG
+647 FLSSVAKVLPYVNG
-661 LVIAVRKLFEWTAS
+661 LVIAIRKLFEWTAS
-675 MLGIK
+675 MLGID
-680 LKDVIGESGGGYS
+680 LKDVIGNSGGGYS
-693 DAFDGLEED
+693 NVFDGLE
-702 ADNADS
+702 
-708 AVSGIGDSADKSSDS
+708 DSADDAKDSVDDTSDS
-723 VKKLAKQL
+723 VKKLSKQL

-737 NVITTSESNGKN
+737 NVITTNSNKDKKDDDKN
-749 NNGNGS
+749 S
-755 GGAPIDLTSQ
+755 QPIDLTSQ

-860 GQAVG
+860 GQAIG

-994 IATAIG
+994 IATAM
-1000 SIDFAG
+1000 
-1006 IAWDFGDLALKIL
+1006 DLLIL
-1019 GAIAEAIQGAFAQ
+1019 
-1032 SPVETAII
+1032 P
-1040 TALGFIKLSTLT
+1040 
-1052 TKTFENAA
+1052 
-1060 TKILEVMGT
+1060 
-1069 SLEKDETALTVLGGK
+1069 
-1084 IKGAIGTAVEKI
+1084 
-1096 GEFTTEKFI
+1096 
-1105 PIAKNILSKIGSGM
+1105 
-1119 TSAGEA
+1119 
-1125 IVDLGGKI
+1125 
-1133 KGAIELS
+1133 
-1140 IGKIKD
+1140 
-1146 FGANYMKPLAGKIMT
+1146 
-1161 KIATAVG
+1161 
-1168 AETATVGG
+1168 
-1176 IANAIGTGI
+1176 
-1185 TTAFS
+1185 
-1190 QVPGLMTG
+1190 G
-1198 SLSGLASAGAAAT
+1198 SLG
-1211 AATIATTLVAAV
+1211 ILV
-1223 AAVGIGAQVGKA
+1223 I
-1235 IGDAL
+1235 L
-1240 VSEDM
+1240 
-1245 KQYQVDWK
+1245 
-1253 YSDFIHFTDDDW
+1253 H
-1265 SDFWQAFADW
+1265 
-1275 WVDVEAWW
+1275 
-1283 GDKTL
+1283 
-1288 TLRTTVKEA
+1288 
-1297 KDGAI
+1297 
-1302 ASLQEKWNSIQD
+1302 
-1314 KTATLIAKA
+1314 
-1323 KEGGA
+1323 
-1328 EAISKIKQSWNS
+1328 
-1340 IKNSTAVKTLKQTG
+1340 
-1354 KSAIENIKKTWT
+1354 
-1366 SIKDGTV
+1366 
-1373 IKTLKQNGGNVL
+1373 
-1385 NRIKNTWDS
+1385 
-1394 FTSKTIKLDI
+1394 
-1404 VTDLVKGAIK
+1404 
-1414 TVVEWINKY
+1414 
-1423 IIGSLNKLQFKVAGK
+1423 
-1438 PIGINIK
+1438 
-1445 EIPTPHFAE
+1445 
-1454 GGFPQQG
+1454 
-1461 QYFLAREK
+1461 
-1469 GPELVGTIGR
+1469 
-1479 KTAVANNTQIVQSV
+1479 
-1493 SDGVYNALNPVLTY
+1493 
-1507 LCNAI
+1507 
-1512 IAMGEGRQNGQPL
+1512 
-1525 YVEGVSEGDIVRVTT
+1525 
-1540 KANSDHKKRFGTPL
+1540 
-1554 YV
+1554 

>member
-228 KSGGYMGTDKWN
+228 KSGGYMGTDKWD

-247 KAEAEAKAY
+247 KVEREAEEY
-256 KAALNREALGIDTDI
+256 KAALNKSSYGLAEDI
-271 KSTDRLDEKLQK
+271 KESDTLSEKIDKLQAK
-283 LRADLKQ
+283 LKEMKD
-290 LKIDGFGFGD
+290 DGIGFGD
-300 KPFDDTYRKIL
+300 AGFDQTYVQLQKASDELERYKANL
-311 KTDSA
+311 TKT
-316 LKKYKEDL
+316 
-324 KESVGGEQNLSTF
+324 
-337 DRVKQGFHS
+337 
-346 IWIESQQAGN
+346 GN
-356 SASSFGGKLR
+356 SRGVLGMIGEGFQAIWGKVKGAGGAIANFGKNLKGLVPGFNASSLSAAGLIGK
-366 SLMTSFRGNAV
+366 
-377 SAFGSRLKAL
+377 
-387 IPIFRGTT
+387 I
-395 SSTGNLIS
+395 
-403 KLAKL
+403 AKL
-408 YVGFRSL
+408 YVVIRSL
-415 RGIGEYLRG
+415 RGVADYVKN
-424 AVESSMDYIEEFNYF
+424 AVTSSMDYIEEYNYF

-449 WGKDY
+449 WDKDY

-478 MMTGFQIEN
+478 KMTGFQIEN

-737 NVITTSESNGKN
+737 NVITTSESNGSSGKN

-816 GWLNKG
+816 DWLNKG
-822 IDWVNKNVGK
+822 IDWVNKNVDK

-852 GEYNWAGL
+852 DEYNWAGL

-928 FDFQGLGDA
+928 FDFQGLGEA

-950 QVNKDT
+950 EVNKDT

-1006 IAWDFGDLALKIL
+1006 IVWDFGDLALKIL

-1052 TKTFENAA
+1052 TKTFENVA
-1060 TKILEVMGT
+1060 TKILDVIGV
-1069 SLEKDETALTVLGGK
+1069 SLESNETAITVLAGK
-1084 IKGAIGTAVEKI
+1084 VKGTIGKAVEKI

-1119 TSAGEA
+1119 TSAREA

-1373 IKTLKQNGGNVL
+1373 IKTLKQNGENVL

>member
-112 SGLKFDSS
+112 GGLKFDSS

-183 AARYSVE
+183 AARYSAE

-223 LSNIE
+223 LSNAE
-228 KSGGYMGTDKWN
+228 KSGGYMGTDKWD

-247 KAEAEAKAY
+247 KVEREAEEY
-256 KAALNREALGIDTDI
+256 KAALNKSSYGLAEDI
-271 KSTDRLDEKLQK
+271 KESDTLSEKIDKLQAK
-283 LRADLKQ
+283 LKEMKD
-290 LKIDGFGFGD
+290 DGIGFGD
-300 KPFDDTYRKIL
+300 AGFDQTYVQLQKASDELERYKANL
-311 KTDSA
+311 TKT
-316 LKKYKEDL
+316 
-324 KESVGGEQNLSTF
+324 
-337 DRVKQGFHS
+337 
-346 IWIESQQAGN
+346 GN
-356 SASSFGGKLR
+356 SRGVLGLIGEGFQAIWGKVKGAGGAIANFGKNLKGLVPGFNASSLSAAGLIGK
-366 SLMTSFRGNAV
+366 
-377 SAFGSRLKAL
+377 
-387 IPIFRGTT
+387 I
-395 SSTGNLIS
+395 
-403 KLAKL
+403 AKL
-408 YVGFRSL
+408 YVVVRSL
-415 RGIGEYLRG
+415 RGVADYVKD
-424 AVESSMDYIEEFNYF
+424 AVTSSMDYVEDYDYF
-439 DTTLGKIASE
+439 DTTMGKIASE

-454 KKYGYQNAK
+454 KKYGYNNAK
-463 EYGESFKSRLTDTMG
+463 EYGESFKKRLTDTMG
-478 MMTGFQIEN
+478 KMTGFHMEK
-487 DGTLSDIGKKS
+487 DGTLSDTNSKN
-498 LGLDP
+498 LGLDSS
-503 TQMTNYAAGV
+503 QMMNYAASV
-513 AQVTNSVGMTGEAST
+513 AQVTNSVGMSGEAST
-528 VTSKALSMLAGDMSS
+528 AASKALSMLAGDMSS
-543 FRNLDMDTVMNNFSS
+543 FKNVDMDTVMKNFSS
-558 GLIGQSRALYKY
+558 GLMGQSEALYKY

-579 QQYAYDNGIKKSL
+579 QQYAYSNGIKKSV
-592 SDMTQNEKMQ
+592 SSMSQNEKMQ

-611 SKVAWGDLAKT
+611 SKVAWGNLAKT
-622 INSPSNQLRLLQ
+622 INSPSNQLRL
-634 NNFKSLSRTIGNM
+634 
-647 FLPAVAKVLPYVNG
+647 
-661 LVIAVRKLFEWTAS
+661 
-675 MLGIK
+675 
-680 LKDVIGESGGGYS
+680 
-693 DAFDGLEED
+693 
-702 ADNADS
+702 
-708 AVSGIGDSADKSSDS
+708 
-723 VKKLAKQL
+723 
-731 MGFDEL
+731 
-737 NVITTSESNGKN
+737 
-749 NNGNGS
+749 
-755 GGAPIDLTSQ
+755 
-765 LSDALGDYEKVWNK
+765 
-779 AYNDMTSDAEKFAGK
+779 
-794 LTKLF
+794 
-799 KDAWNSGDG
+799 
-808 TEIGEAIA
+808 
-816 GWLNKG
+816 
-822 IDWVNKNVGK
+822 
-832 FSDGLNKIAGI
+832 
-843 LGTALNGFI
+843 
-852 GEYNWAGL
+852 
-860 GQAVG
+860 
-865 NSIKACLEA
+865 
-874 EEHFF
+874 
-879 DTVNWVNL
+879 
-887 GKGLATSLNN
+887 
-897 AIKTGVIQQYFK
+897 
-909 TMASE
+909 
-914 LKAGIETAFGFVTT
+914 
-928 FDFQGLGDA
+928 
-937 VGQGINDFFDKMG
+937 
-950 QVNKDT
+950 
-956 GLNGWQELGKT
+956 LNGWQELGKT

-986 KWDQVGQA
+986 KWNQVGQA

-1176 IANAIGTGI
+1176 IANAIGNGI

-1373 IKTLKQNGGNVL
+1373 IKTLKQNGENVL

-1445 EIPTPHFAE
+1445 EIPTPRFAA

-1461 QYFLAREK
+1461 QYFLAREN
-1469 GPELVGTIGR
+1469 GPELVGTVGG

>member
-228 KSGGYMGTDKWN
+228 KSGGYMGTDKWD

-247 KAEAEAKAY
+247 KVEREAEEY
-256 KAALNREALGIDTDI
+256 KAALNKSSYGLAEDI
-271 KSTDRLDEKLQK
+271 KESDTLSEKIDKLQAK
-283 LRADLKQ
+283 LKEMKD
-290 LKIDGFGFGD
+290 DGIGFGD
-300 KPFDDTYRKIL
+300 AGFDQTYVQLQKASDELERYKANL
-311 KTDSA
+311 TKT
-316 LKKYKEDL
+316 
-324 KESVGGEQNLSTF
+324 
-337 DRVKQGFHS
+337 
-346 IWIESQQAGN
+346 GN
-356 SASSFGGKLR
+356 SRGVLGMIGEGFQAIWGKVKGAGGAIANFGKNLKGLVPGFNASSLSAAGLIGK
-366 SLMTSFRGNAV
+366 
-377 SAFGSRLKAL
+377 
-387 IPIFRGTT
+387 I
-395 SSTGNLIS
+395 
-403 KLAKL
+403 AKL
-408 YVGFRSL
+408 YVVIRSL
-415 RGIGEYLRG
+415 RGVADYVKN
-424 AVESSMDYIEEFNYF
+424 AVTSSMDYIEEYNYF

-478 MMTGFQIEN
+478 KMTGFQIEN

-737 NVITTSESNGKN
+737 NVITTSESNGSSGKN

-816 GWLNKG
+816 DWLNKG
-822 IDWVNKNVGK
+822 IDWVNKNVDK
-832 FSDGLNKIAGI
+832 FLDGLNKIAGI

-852 GEYNWAGL
+852 DEYNWAGL

-928 FDFQGLGDA
+928 FDFQGLGEA

-950 QVNKDT
+950 EVNKDT

-1006 IAWDFGDLALKIL
+1006 IVWDFGDLALKIL

-1052 TKTFENAA
+1052 TKTFENVT
-1060 TKILEVMGT
+1060 TKILDVIGV
-1069 SLEKDETALTVLGGK
+1069 SLESNETAITVLAGK
-1084 IKGAIGTAVEKI
+1084 VKGTIGKAVEKI

-1373 IKTLKQNGGNVL
+1373 IKTLKQNGENVL

>member
-228 KSGGYMGTDKWN
+228 KSGGYMGTDKWD

-247 KAEAEAKAY
+247 KVEREAEEY
-256 KAALNREALGIDTDI
+256 KAALNKSSYGLAEDI
-271 KSTDRLDEKLQK
+271 KESDTLSEKIDKLQAK
-283 LRADLKQ
+283 LKEMKD
-290 LKIDGFGFGD
+290 DGIGFGD
-300 KPFDDTYRKIL
+300 AGFDQTYVQLQKASDELERYKANL
-311 KTDSA
+311 TKT
-316 LKKYKEDL
+316 
-324 KESVGGEQNLSTF
+324 
-337 DRVKQGFHS
+337 
-346 IWIESQQAGN
+346 GN
-356 SASSFGGKLR
+356 SRGVLGMIGEGFQAIWGKVKGAGGAIANFGKNLKGLVPGFNASSLSAAGLIGK
-366 SLMTSFRGNAV
+366 
-377 SAFGSRLKAL
+377 
-387 IPIFRGTT
+387 I
-395 SSTGNLIS
+395 
-403 KLAKL
+403 AKL
-408 YVGFRSL
+408 YVVIRSL
-415 RGIGEYLRG
+415 RGVADYVKN
-424 AVESSMDYIEEFNYF
+424 AVTSSMDYIEEYNYF

-478 MMTGFQIEN
+478 KMTGFQIEN

-737 NVITTSESNGKN
+737 NVITTSESNGSSGKN

-816 GWLNKG
+816 DWLNKG
-822 IDWVNKNVGK
+822 IDWVNKNVDK

-852 GEYNWAGL
+852 DEYNWAGL

-928 FDFQGLGDA
+928 FDFQGLGEA

-950 QVNKDT
+950 EVNKDT

-1006 IAWDFGDLALKIL
+1006 IVWDFGDLALKIL

-1052 TKTFENAA
+1052 TKTFENVA
-1060 TKILEVMGT
+1060 TKILDVIGV
-1069 SLEKDETALTVLGGK
+1069 SLESNETAITVLAGK
-1084 IKGAIGTAVEKI
+1084 VKGTIGKAVEKI

-1146 FGANYMKPLAGKIMT
+1146 FGTNYMKPLAGKIMT

-1211 AATIATTLVAAV
+1211 AATIATTLIAAV

-1373 IKTLKQNGGNVL
+1373 IKTLKQNGENVL

>member
-112 SGLKFDSS
+112 GGLKFDSS

-183 AARYSVE
+183 AARYSAE

-223 LSNIE
+223 LSNAE
-228 KSGGYMGTDKWN
+228 KSGGYMGTDKWD

-247 KAEAEAKAY
+247 KVEREAEEY
-256 KAALNREALGIDTDI
+256 KAALNKSSYGLAEDI
-271 KSTDRLDEKLQK
+271 KESDTLSEKIDKLQAK
-283 LRADLKQ
+283 LKEMKD
-290 LKIDGFGFGD
+290 DGIGFGD
-300 KPFDDTYRKIL
+300 AGFDQTYVQLQKASDELERYKANL
-311 KTDSA
+311 TKT
-316 LKKYKEDL
+316 
-324 KESVGGEQNLSTF
+324 
-337 DRVKQGFHS
+337 
-346 IWIESQQAGN
+346 GN
-356 SASSFGGKLR
+356 SRGVLGLIGEGFQAIWGKVKGAGGAIANFGKNLKGLVPGFNASSLSAAGLIGK
-366 SLMTSFRGNAV
+366 
-377 SAFGSRLKAL
+377 
-387 IPIFRGTT
+387 I
-395 SSTGNLIS
+395 
-403 KLAKL
+403 AKL
-408 YVGFRSL
+408 YVVVRSL
-415 RGIGEYLRG
+415 RGVADYVKD
-424 AVESSMDYIEEFNYF
+424 AVTSSMDYVEDYDYF
-439 DTTLGKIASE
+439 DTTMGKIASE

-454 KKYGYQNAK
+454 KKYGYNNAK
-463 EYGESFKSRLTDTMG
+463 EYGESFKKRLTDTMG
-478 MMTGFQIEN
+478 KMTGFHMEK
-487 DGTLSDIGKKS
+487 DGTLSDTNSKN
-498 LGLDP
+498 LGLDSS
-503 TQMTNYAAGV
+503 QMMNYAASV
-513 AQVTNSVGMTGEAST
+513 AQVTNSVGMSGEAST
-528 VTSKALSMLAGDMSS
+528 AASKALSMLAGDMSS
-543 FRNLDMDTVMNNFSS
+543 FKNVDMDTVMKNFSS
-558 GLIGQSRALYKY
+558 GLMGQSEALYKY

-579 QQYAYDNGIKKSL
+579 QQYAYSNGIKKSV
-592 SDMTQNEKMQ
+592 SSMSQNEKMQ

-611 SKVAWGDLAKT
+611 SKVAWGNLAKT

-634 NNFKSLSRTIGNM
+634 NSFKSLSRTIGNM
-647 FLPAVAKVLPYVNG
+647 FLSSVAKVLPYVNG
-661 LVIAVRKLFEWTAS
+661 LVIAIRKLFEWTAS
-675 MLGIK
+675 MLGID
-680 LKDVIGESGGGYS
+680 LKDVIGDSGGGYS
-693 DAFDGLEED
+693 NVFDGLE
-702 ADNADS
+702 
-708 AVSGIGDSADKSSDS
+708 DSADDAKDSVDDTSDS
-723 VKKLAKQL
+723 VKKLSKQL

-737 NVITTSESNGKN
+737 NVITTNSNKDKKDNDKN
-749 NNGNGS
+749 S
-755 GGAPIDLTSQ
+755 KPMDLTSQ

-986 KWDQVGQA
+986 KWNQVGQA

-1052 TKTFENAA
+1052 T
-1060 TKILEVMGT
+1060 
-1069 SLEKDETALTVLGGK
+1069 
-1084 IKGAIGTAVEKI
+1084 
-1096 GEFTTEKFI
+1096 
-1105 PIAKNILSKIGSGM
+1105 
-1119 TSAGEA
+1119 
-1125 IVDLGGKI
+1125 
-1133 KGAIELS
+1133 
-1140 IGKIKD
+1140 
-1146 FGANYMKPLAGKIMT
+1146 
-1161 KIATAVG
+1161 
-1168 AETATVGG
+1168 
-1176 IANAIGTGI
+1176 
-1185 TTAFS
+1185 
-1190 QVPGLMTG
+1190 
-1198 SLSGLASAGAAAT
+1198 
-1211 AATIATTLVAAV
+1211 
-1223 AAVGIGAQVGKA
+1223 
-1235 IGDAL
+1235 
-1240 VSEDM
+1240 
-1245 KQYQVDWK
+1245 
-1253 YSDFIHFTDDDW
+1253 
-1265 SDFWQAFADW
+1265 
-1275 WVDVEAWW
+1275 
-1283 GDKTL
+1283 
-1288 TLRTTVKEA
+1288 
-1297 KDGAI
+1297 
-1302 ASLQEKWNSIQD
+1302 
-1314 KTATLIAKA
+1314 
-1323 KEGGA
+1323 
-1328 EAISKIKQSWNS
+1328 
-1340 IKNSTAVKTLKQTG
+1340 
-1354 KSAIENIKKTWT
+1354 
-1366 SIKDGTV
+1366 
-1373 IKTLKQNGGNVL
+1373 
-1385 NRIKNTWDS
+1385 
-1394 FTSKTIKLDI
+1394 
-1404 VTDLVKGAIK
+1404 
-1414 TVVEWINKY
+1414 
-1423 IIGSLNKLQFKVAGK
+1423 
-1438 PIGINIK
+1438 
-1445 EIPTPHFAE
+1445 
-1454 GGFPQQG
+1454 
-1461 QYFLAREK
+1461 
-1469 GPELVGTIGR
+1469 
-1479 KTAVANNTQIVQSV
+1479 
-1493 SDGVYNALNPVLTY
+1493 
-1507 LCNAI
+1507 
-1512 IAMGEGRQNGQPL
+1512 
-1525 YVEGVSEGDIVRVTT
+1525 
-1540 KANSDHKKRFGTPL
+1540 
-1554 YV
+1554 

>member
-74 KGLDQLAN
+74 KGLDQFAN

-112 SGLKFDSS
+112 GGLKFDSS

-183 AARYSVE
+183 AARYSAE

-223 LSNIE
+223 LSNAE
-228 KSGGYMGTDKWN
+228 KSGGYMGTDKWD

-247 KAEAEAKAY
+247 KVEREAEEY
-256 KAALNREALGIDTDI
+256 KAALNKSSYGLAEDI
-271 KSTDRLDEKLQK
+271 KESDTLSEKIDKLQAK
-283 LRADLKQ
+283 LKEMKD
-290 LKIDGFGFGD
+290 DGIGFGD
-300 KPFDDTYRKIL
+300 AGFDQTYVQLQKASDELERYKANL
-311 KTDSA
+311 TKT
-316 LKKYKEDL
+316 
-324 KESVGGEQNLSTF
+324 
-337 DRVKQGFHS
+337 
-346 IWIESQQAGN
+346 GN
-356 SASSFGGKLR
+356 SRGVLGLIGEGFQAIWGKVKGAGGAIANFGKNLKGLVPGFNASSL
-366 SLMTSFRGNAV
+366 
-377 SAFGSRLKAL
+377 SAAG
-387 IPIFRGTT
+387 
-395 SSTGNLIS
+395 LIS
-403 KLAKL
+403 KIAKL
-408 YVGFRSL
+408 YVVVRSL
-415 RGIGEYLRG
+415 RGVADYVKD
-424 AVESSMDYIEEFNYF
+424 AVTSSMDYIEEYNYF

-463 EYGESFKSRLTDTMG
+463 EYGESFKNRLIQTMG
-478 MMTGFQIEN
+478 KMTGFQIEN
-487 DGTLSDIGKKS
+487 DGTLSDLGKKN

-693 DAFDGLEED
+693 DAFDGLE
-702 ADNADS
+702 
-708 AVSGIGDSADKSSDS
+708 DSADDAKDSVDDTSDS
-723 VKKLAKQL
+723 VKKLSKQL

-737 NVITTSESNGKN
+737 NVITTNSNKDKKDDDKN
-749 NNGNGS
+749 S
-755 GGAPIDLTSQ
+755 KPIDLTSQ

-779 AYNDMTSDAEKFAGK
+779 AYDDMTSDAEKFAGK

-832 FSDGLNKIAGI
+832 FSDGLNKIAGM

-914 LKAGIETAFGFVTT
+914 IKAGIETAFGFVTT
-928 FDFQGLGDA
+928 FDFQGLGEA

-950 QVNKDT
+950 QVNEKT

-967 ISDGIKGITT
+967 ISEGIKGIVT
-977 SISTALITV
+977 SVSTALITV

-994 IATAIG
+994 MATAIG

-1133 KGAIELS
+1133 KGAIELG
-1140 IGKIKD
+1140 IGTIKD
-1146 FGANYMKPLAGKIMT
+1146 FGMNYVNPLAGKIMT

-1223 AAVGIGAQVGKA
+1223 AAVGIGAQIGKV

-1288 TLRTTVKEA
+1288 TIRTTFGDWKQNISDWWGGVKEWFGDKYVSITTAVKEA

-1354 KSAIENIKKTWT
+1354 KSAIETIKKTWS
-1366 SIKDGTV
+1366 SIKDGTA
-1373 IKTLKQNGGNVL
+1373 IKTLKQNGENVL

-1394 FTSKTIKLDI
+1394 FTSKTIKLDV

-1414 TVVEWINKY
+1414 KVVEWINTY

-1479 KTAVANNTQIVQSV
+1479 KSAVANNTQIVQSV

-1512 IAMGEGRQNGQPL
+1512 IAMGEGQPNGQPL

-1540 KANSDHKKRFGTPL
+1540 KANSDHKKRFGTSL